1 MGVCIVPATTVT
13 HALPAVVAGQEGGV
27 LAAEI
32 TETADDAALHTIVR
46 VSVGDGVT
54 GSVRDTGARNHGQEA
69 TMVDTSAGA
78 FGSALPLASVGAL
91 TVRVGVE
98 QPTSVT

>member
-1 MGVCIVPATTVT
+1 MT
-13 HALPAVVAGQEGGV
+13 HALPASVAGHDGGL

-32 TETADDAALHTIVR
+32 TERSDDAATHTIVR

-54 GSVRDTGARNHGQEA
+54 GSARDTGARNHGQEA

-78 FGSALPLASVGAL
+78 FGSAPPLASVGAL